1 MRHSLN
7 QHRVNHKLFFY
18 LIFLVFGWSFFTI
31 EFISSN
37 MTNDLS
43 IQIPWWQY
51 LHEHGFHGI
60 ATINSE
66 LYSQVGDQRHYAD

>member
-18 LIFLVFGWSFFTI
+18 LIFLSIWLVVFFSQLNLYPQ
-31 EFISSN
+31 N

-43 IQIPWWQY
+43 LYQIPWWQY

-66 LYSQVGDQRHYAD
+66 LYFSGW